1 MRVFQASR
9 LRDADKI
16 HTCNFNQPDPLDAA
30 LEYAA
35 GLSHPPRPARSML
48 SGCLLS

>member
-30 LEYAA
+30 LGSVSDAA
-35 GLSHPPRPARSML
+35 LPAPFSRAV
-48 SGCLLS
+48 CFFK